1 MVKLM
6 SQLHVFKRME
16 NELFDGKLEGLI
28 SVSVVNLYQFGR
40 GIIH

>member
-6 SQLHVFKRME
+6 SQLCVFKRME
-16 NELFDGKLEGLI
+16 NELFDGKLEGLVA
-28 SVSVVNLYQFGR
+28 VSVVSLYQFGH